1 MTISQKILAPYSNLR
16 IPKWKWSKLSVPSI
30 SKDSLVCSATSVHNI
45 LNSLAAK
52 LAESAIESHIG
63 LGANLCGKCL
73 LEMRLSARDK
83 KGSKAK
89 GRERLPPG

>member
-1 MTISQKILAPYSNLR
+1 MKP
-16 IPKWKWSKLSVPSI
+16 
-30 SKDSLVCSATSVHNI
+30 LVFIVLVIYDLNVCPVTSVHKI
-45 LNSLAAK
+45 LKSLAAK

-63 LGANLCGKCL
+63 LRANLCGKCL

-89 GRERLPPG
+89 GRAGKAAP